1 MSAHRRPCQNASRG
15 STAPCLRPQDL
26 AAAVVLALPD
36 MSAWTYASLAL
47 RLELSASEAHAA
59 VKRSGMAGLVRG
71 RAVDR
76 RALLEF
82 LEHGVRYAFYAIRG
96 APTRGIPTGVLAPP
110 LNVLMSAKEGPVWP
124 NADGGARGY
133 ALEPLYW
140 TAPAAARRD
149 TTVHEVLALID
160 ALREGGVRE
169 RELGMRELR
178 LRLEGP
184 AGTTGDG

>member
-1 MSAHRRPCQNASRG
+1 M
-15 STAPCLRPQDL
+15 LRPQDL
-26 AAAVVLALPD
+26 AVAVVLALPD
-36 MSAWTYASLAL
+36 IGAWTYASLAA

-59 VKRSGMAGLVRG
+59 VRRAGMAGLVRG

-96 APTRGIPTGVLAPP
+96 APTRGVPTGVLAPP
-110 LNVLMSAKEGPVWP
+110 LNALMAAQEGPVWP
-124 NADGGARGY
+124 SAEGGSRGY
-133 ALEPLYW
+133 ALEPLYR
-140 TAPAAARRD
+140 TAPAAAQRD
-149 TTVHEVLALID
+149 TRVHEVLALID

-178 LRLEGP
+178 LRLERPMRPSG
-184 AGTTGDG
+184 GG

>member
-1 MSAHRRPCQNASRG
+1 
-15 STAPCLRPQDL
+15 
-26 AAAVVLALPD
+26 VLALPD

-96 APTRGIPTGVLAPP
+96 AAHARDTYGRSGPPTERAHVREG
-110 LNVLMSAKEGPVWP
+110 GPVWP

-133 ALEPLYW
+133 ALEPLYR